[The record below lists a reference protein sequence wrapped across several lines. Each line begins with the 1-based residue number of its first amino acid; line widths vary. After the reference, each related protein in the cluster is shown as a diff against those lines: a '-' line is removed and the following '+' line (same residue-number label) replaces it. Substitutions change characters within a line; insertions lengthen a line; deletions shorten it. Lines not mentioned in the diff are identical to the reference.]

1 MPKKI
6 CNDGCGCDKCKTT
19 TKKKKTKSKP
29 KKAKIAREIIKSIM
43 PNMRLMTNQPDYTI
57 QNIPL
62 QFNTPKDILDIKNS
76 LVELLQKEKKKLSG
90 VISTQ
95 TEDMHE
101 IVDDIATEKAINSI
115 GNRNNNETEYRPKSP
130 KREGKSNNDFTPLDS
145 PFDIGRYKAKS
156 PKFEEKSNNDFETSS
171 DTFFARPQ
179 TSFKAD
185 MKYNNPNTANFE
197 NSSNPITT
205 GNFFHNETFNAEI
218 PDRII
223 TPLEIRRSVQPTI
236 SSLWGDMSLS
246 ALGRKGDYISPPSS
260 PPPPEKF
267 KFFHSETFDA
277 EYKPT
282 LPNSVKSNNDFEVL
296 DSPLDFGIYNPKLP
310 KSEEKFNGFK
320 TSSDKFF
327 ATPQTSFKSNKPNIF
342 LYEDDEDYGR
352 PREDFATLPKI
363 RKYGKSDKQIEKE
376 AKKYNLNNPIET
388 VGADYTHTRTTPDKA
403 WITP

>member
-6 CNDGCGCDKCKTT
+6 CNDGCGCDKCKT
-19 TKKKKTKSKP
+19 KKSKP
-29 KKAKIAREIIKSIM
+29 KSKPKPKRGKAQIKQNPNVIM
-43 PNMRLMTNQPDYTI
+43 DMRMMTVQPNNTVPS
-57 QNIPL
+57 

-76 LVELLQKEKKKLSG
+76 LIELLQKEKKKLSG

-101 IVDDIATEKAINSI
+101 IVDDIATEKAINSV

-130 KREGKSNNDFTPLDS
+130 KREETFNTDFTTLDS

-171 DTFFARPQ
+171 NTFFARPQ

-185 MKYNNPNTANFE
+185 TKYNNPNNANFE

-236 SSLWGDMSLS
+236 
-246 ALGRKGDYISPPSS
+246 YISPPSS
-260 PPPPEKF
+260 PQPPEKF
-267 KFFHSETFDA
+267 NFFHSETFDA

-327 ATPQTSFKSNKPNIF
+327 ATPQTSFKA
-342 LYEDDEDYGR
+342 D
-352 PREDFATLPKI
+352 
-363 RKYGKSDKQIEKE
+363 
-376 AKKYNLNNPIET
+376 KKYNNLNIYIPP
-388 VGADYTHTRTTPDKA
+388 TPPTPPPEEFKLKDGKIKVKRMPRLSQREEQNMFKNEDKPEHKPQRGRPKRNYNL
-403 WITP
+403 IRMEGENL